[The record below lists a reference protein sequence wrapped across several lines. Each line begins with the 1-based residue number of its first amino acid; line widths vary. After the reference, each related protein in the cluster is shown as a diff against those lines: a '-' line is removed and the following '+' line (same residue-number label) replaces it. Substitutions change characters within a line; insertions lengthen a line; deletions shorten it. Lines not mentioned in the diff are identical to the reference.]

1 MAAEGG
7 SNNPEERRLVS
18 VLYAELIGFS
28 ALADQLDPEIASK
41 LMRALWSALEGIIE
55 EFGGIVDKHLGD
67 SFMVTW
73 GTLHTME
80 DDAERAVSAGLALLS
95 GLEKFK
101 SEDDYLGAKSLLL
114 RMGIHTGLALAGYV
128 GVRGEYTVVGD
139 TVNITKRMEETAEP
153 GSLIVSEATYQSIR
167 GAFQVKRLTPIQ
179 LEGTKRLVNIF
190 QILEEL
196 PQPTKLRYR
205 SKGGLETILVG
216 RDEEMAQLVG
226 LFEKTREQN
235 KAHLVLV
242 TGDVGVGKSRLLFEF
257 AGHLETDNPLLT
269 VMSSRAL
276 EQTSQVPYYLWKELW
291 SNRFDLNEDDPI
303 ESAREKTINGVRT
316 LWGQALGEVTAV
328 EAAHF
333 LGNQIGIK
341 WDKSRYLDSFSSE
354 PNLRTERSYFLQGEL
369 YFRASQRGPVVLILD
384 DLQWADSGS
393 LALIEY
399 LWTKTERDI
408 PLLILACARTEFLDK
423 QAQLFQQAEQISL
436 APLPVSSDI
445 VRDAYPALKEASDP
459 LLSTLAERA
468 KGNPYFL
475 EELVKNVLRREE
487 TNLADPDFSIKL
499 PQSLEELLKSRLDY
513 LSIEGRATA
522 LFAAVVGRVFW
533 KGAVLAAFRNSSGVT
548 KALKVSSHNIV
559 GKVQTALDEL
569 MENELAFLRVGSA
582 YTGEREYI
590 FKHSLLREVAYQRLP
605 EEHRAEC
612 HLAIAEWLAERAGP
626 ERSVCVAHHYEAAG
640 RYEKAQAFYTRAAEY
655 TRSVDHPDEADQLQ
669 YHARTLP
676 EIENE

>member
-655 TRSVDHPDEADQLQ
+655 TRSVGQPDEADQLQ

>member
-487 TNLADPDFSIKL
+487 TNLADPEISIKL